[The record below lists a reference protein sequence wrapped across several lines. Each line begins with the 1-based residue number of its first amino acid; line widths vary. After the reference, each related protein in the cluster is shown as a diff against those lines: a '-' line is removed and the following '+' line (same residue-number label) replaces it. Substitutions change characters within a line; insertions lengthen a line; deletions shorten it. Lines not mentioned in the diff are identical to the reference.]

1 MIRNFLAGLVWGAV
15 VAGVGLGVISQVAP
29 MPQRGTTE
37 AQAKADPVE
46 TVTAPTSLDPA
57 AEATAG
63 TEPLPEAL
71 DPSAK
76 PETVVTEAAPEPEA
90 PDPKATPETVV
101 TETPA
106 PAATP
111 DATAADL
118 TTPPA
123 ALADAPAA
131 PAPQDAAQPAPA
143 MGADQTSPAAQTPLA
158 QPEAQGSDPAPAK
171 ADLPPPAPPETAE
184 ALLNPAPEPEA
195 TPDPASIAP
204 QEVAPEADATMPEHD
219 MAEMTP
225 KAAPQDVAPETAA
238 EAPDAAKPEHD
249 MAEMAPEPEPEPA
262 PAAEPAPEVIAP
274 DTSLPKAVDGVTT
287 GRLPAI
293 GKEEPTLEAAPAPQ
307 LPIEQ
312 YARAFDNPTAKPMF
326 AVVLLDTGAP
336 DLDRARLAAL
346 PFPVTFAID
355 PAAPNAAEAAQ
366 IYRAA
371 GQEVVML
378 ATGIPAGATAADLEQ
393 TFQSNAATLPES
405 VAVLDLATGGFQDNR
420 PLATMVVPVLAA
432 QGRGLLTFDKG
443 LNAADQVARR
453 EGLRAAT
460 IFRSLDAE
468 GEDTPL
474 IRRYLDRAAFK
485 AAQEGRVVVLGQT
498 RDETVAALLEWTVEG
513 RAASVA
519 LAPLTATLITA
530 N

>member
-1 MIRNFLAGLVWGAV
+1 MIRNFLAGLLWGAV
-15 VAGVGLGVISQVAP
+15 VAVLGLGVISQVAP
-29 MPQRGTTE
+29 MPKR
-37 AQAKADPVE
+37 APADVAVDPV
-46 TVTAPTSLDPA
+46 TT
-57 AEATAG
+57 
-63 TEPLPEAL
+63 PEAL
-71 DPSAK
+71 DPAAVPEIVTTEAV
-76 PETVVTEAAPEPEA
+76 PETAVADPAPETAATEAMPEPAADPEVMTAKAPAASATEPAAPEPA
-90 PDPKATPETVV
+90 PPPATAAAAPTAPAPENATS
-101 TETPA
+101 PA
-106 PAATP
+106 PA
-111 DATAADL
+111 
-118 TTPPA
+118 PA
-123 ALADAPAA
+123 SD
-131 PAPQDAAQPAPA
+131 QP
-143 MGADQTSPAAQTPLA
+143 SPAAIAAPSA
-158 QPEAQGSDPAPAK
+158 QPEAQGSDSAPAK
-171 ADLPPPAPPETAE
+171 ADLPPPAPTETAE
-184 ALLNPAPEPEA
+184 ALLTPAPEPDAAPE
-195 TPDPASIAP
+195 PAK
-204 QEVAPEADATMPEHD
+204 VAPEP
-219 MAEMTP
+219 
-225 KAAPQDVAPETAA
+225 V
-238 EAPDAAKPEHD
+238 APDAPMPETGLAD
-249 MAEMAPEPEPEPA
+249 
-262 PAAEPAPEVIAP
+262 AAAPEVIAP
-274 DTSLPKAVDGVTT
+274 DTTLPKAVDGVTT

-293 GKEEPTLEAAPAPQ
+293 GKADPAPEAAPAPTP
-307 LPIEQ
+307 PIEQ
-312 YARAFDNPTAKPMF
+312 FARAFDNPAAKPMF
-326 AVVLLDTGAP
+326 AVVLIDSGAA

-355 PAAPNAAEAAQ
+355 PAAANAAAAAQ

-393 TFQSNAATLPES
+393 TFQSNAATLPEA
-405 VAVLDLATGGFQDNR
+405 VAVLDLATDGFQDNR
-420 PLATMVVPVLAA
+420 PLATMVVPVLQA

-519 LAPLTATLITA
+519 LAPLTATLIAA